1 MILVHC
7 EAALHWKAVMRLPAS
22 LLVSLA
28 FAAAAQ
34 ITPAQAPTA
43 PQAASEARVFHAFQA
58 ATQNGPL
65 ALQGFLAGF
74 PKGADLHVHL
84 SGAVYAESFIRAAG
98 EDGLCVDTAALSFA
112 KPPCTGQLVPAAN
125 VAANQDLYDRLI
137 DAFSMRSFVPTSG
150 LSGHDQFFATFARFG
165 GLGKKHAGEWVDEVA
180 VRAAAQNE
188 QYLELMQTPPF
199 GHALQVAHEIGWN
212 PDFAQFRQALL
223 DHGLRDEV
231 AVDREDVLTAETD
244 RRKMEHCG
252 TPQAEQACQVEVRYI
267 YQILRGNPPEQVF
280 AQTLL
285 GFEAIQA
292 SMEAHEDTWVGIN
305 FVMPE
310 DGYLSMRDYSLHMKM
325 LNYLHSVYPQV
336 HISLHAGELALG
348 MVPPEGLRFHVRQAV
363 EWGHAERIGHGVDA
377 MYEDDPQGLLK
388 ELAQKHV
395 MVEIN
400 LSSNE
405 GILAIKGAEHPFPLY
420 RQAHV
425 PVALSTD
432 DEGVS
437 RIDLTHEY
445 VRASL
450 DYHLSYLDLKKLAR
464 TGMEHDFLP
473 GRSLWAEADTFTDP
487 VTPCRGQALG
497 IDTPSRGC
505 KAFLDG
511 NEKAAAQWELEL
523 RFRAFEAKF

>member
-1 MILVHC
+1 
-7 EAALHWKAVMRLPAS
+7 MRLPVS
-22 LLVSLA
+22 LLASLA
-28 FAAAAQ
+28 FAATAQ
-34 ITPAQAPTA
+34 ITVAQAPASSTSA
-43 PQAASEARVFHAFQA
+43 PKAAPEARAARAFQA
-58 ATQNGPL
+58 AAQNGPL
-65 ALQGFLAGF
+65 ALQASLAGF

-98 EDGLCVDTAALSFA
+98 EDGLCVDPAALSFA
-112 KPPCTGQLVPAAN
+112 KPPCAGQLVPAAG
-125 VAANQDLYDRLI
+125 VPANQDLYDRLVN
-137 DAFSMRSFVPTSG
+137 AFSMRSFVPTSG
-150 LSGHDQFFATFARFG
+150 FSGHDQFFATFARFG

-180 VRAAAQNE
+180 VRAAAQNG

-199 GHALQVAHEIGWN
+199 SHAVQVAHEIGWN

-231 AVDREDVLTAETD
+231 AADREDVKTAETD

-252 TPQAEQACQVEVRYI
+252 TPQAAQACQVEVRYI

-285 GFEAIQA
+285 GFETLQA

-325 LNYLHSVYPQV
+325 LDYLHSVYPKV
-336 HISLHAGELALG
+336 HISLHAGELAPGL
-348 MVPPEGLRFHVRQAV
+348 VPPEGLRFHIRQAV

-377 MYEDDPQGLLK
+377 MYEDDAQGLLK

-405 GILAIKGAEHPFPLY
+405 GILGIKGADHPFPLY

-445 VRASL
+445 VRAAL
-450 DYHLSYLDLKKLAR
+450 DYHLSYRDLKELVR
-464 TGMEHDFLP
+464 TGLEHNFLP
-473 GRSLWAEADTFTDP
+473 GESLWAAPDVFTVP
-487 VTPCRGQALG
+487 SAPCKKQVLG
-497 IDTPSRGC
+497 TETPSTGC
-505 KAFLDG
+505 KTYLDG
-511 NEKAAAQWELEL
+511 NEKAAAQWELER